1 MIFKDYDIV
10 ILEIKNKININQH
23 KNKIFVRLIQE
34 GVDVMLVAERHK
46 KIVEL
51 VNQRL
56 SVRVTELSKLF
67 SVTEE
72 TIRRDLEKL
81 EKDQLLMRSHGGAVS
96 VEKDHAETSYVERE
110 ITNAAEKKAI
120 AKKAVR
126 LIEPGDQ
133 IVLDASTT
141 AWYVAK
147 ELEDMPLTVLTNSIK
162 VAIELS
168 KKEQIKVISTGGTLL
183 PQSLSYVGPL
193 AERSLNMY
201 HVNKAFLS
209 CKGVH
214 LEKGL
219 SDFNESQ
226 ALLKKQMMEI
236 TDEVI
241 LMVDSSKFGTRAFSQ
256 IGSLSKVDRII
267 TDSKMDEQTKKQLEE
282 NSINLEIATL

>member
-1 MIFKDYDIV
+1 VQD
-10 ILEIKNKININQH
+10 
-23 KNKIFVRLIQE
+23 
-34 GVDVMLVAERHK
+34 MLVAERQR
-46 KIVEL
+46 KIVDL
-51 VNQRL
+51 VNERL
-56 SVRVTELSKLF
+56 SVRVTELSKIF

-81 EKDQLLMRSHGGAVS
+81 EKENLLMRSHGGAVS
-96 VEKDHAETSYVERE
+96 IEKDQGETSYIERE
-110 ITNAAEKKAI
+110 ITKAAEKKAI
-120 AKKAVR
+120 AVEAVR
-126 LIEPGDQ
+126 SIEPGDQ

-183 PQSLSYVGPL
+183 TQSLSYVGPL
-193 AERSLNMY
+193 AERSLGMY
-201 HVNKAFLS
+201 HVNKAFIS

-219 SDFNESQ
+219 SDFNELQ
-226 ALLKKQMMEI
+226 ALLKKQMMDI
-236 TDEVI
+236 ADETI

-256 IGSLSKVDRII
+256 IAPITKIDCII
-267 TDSKMDEQTKKQLEE
+267 TDSNIDGQTKKLLEE
-282 NSINLEIATL
+282 KNIKITLAN

>member
-1 MIFKDYDIV
+1 V
-10 ILEIKNKININQH
+10 
-23 KNKIFVRLIQE
+23 
-34 GVDVMLVAERHK
+34 LVAERQR

-51 VNQRL
+51 VNEKL
-56 SVRVTELSKLF
+56 SIRVTELSKIF

-81 EKDQLLMRSHGGAVS
+81 EKENLLMRSHGGAVS
-96 VEKDHAETSYVERE
+96 LEKDQSETSYLERE
-110 ITNAAEKKAI
+110 ITNASEKKAI
-120 AKKAVR
+120 AVEAIS

-141 AWYVAK
+141 AWYMAK
-147 ELEDMPLTVLTNSIK
+147 ELPDMPLTVLTNSIK

-168 KKEQIKVISTGGTLL
+168 RKEQIKVISTGGTLL
-183 PQSLSYVGPL
+183 SQSLSYVGPL
-193 AERSLNMY
+193 AERSLSMY

-219 SDFNESQ
+219 SDFNELQ

-236 TDEVI
+236 ADETV
-241 LMVDSSKFGTRAFSQ
+241 LMVDSSKFGTRSFSQ
-256 IGSLSKVDRII
+256 ISPLSSIDTVI
-267 TDSKMDEQTKKQLEE
+267 TDSHLDNQQRKQIEEKEITVKIVTK
-282 NSINLEIATL
+282 S

>member
-1 MIFKDYDIV
+1 V
-10 ILEIKNKININQH
+10 
-23 KNKIFVRLIQE
+23 
-34 GVDVMLVAERHK
+34 LVAERQK

-51 VNQRL
+51 VNERL
-56 SVRVTELSKLF
+56 SIRVTELSKIF

-81 EKDQLLMRSHGGAVS
+81 EKENLLMRSHGGAVS
-96 VEKDHAETSYVERE
+96 IEKDHGEISYLERE

-120 AKKAVR
+120 ASAAVSF
-126 LIEPGDQ
+126 IDPGDQ

-147 ELEDMPLTVLTNSIK
+147 EVPDIPLTVLTNSIK

-168 KKEQIKVISTGGTLL
+168 KKEQIKVISTGGLL
-183 PQSLSYVGPL
+183 LSQSLSYVGPL
-193 AERSLNMY
+193 AERSLSMY

-236 TDEVI
+236 AEETI
-241 LMVDSSKFGTRAFSQ
+241 LMVDSSKFGTRAFSH
-256 IGSLSKVDRII
+256 IAPLSKIKCII
-267 TDSKMDEQTKKQLEE
+267 TDANINEQTKKQLEE
-282 NSINLEIATL
+282 KNLNPIIVE

>member
-1 MIFKDYDIV
+1 V
-10 ILEIKNKININQH
+10 
-23 KNKIFVRLIQE
+23 
-34 GVDVMLVAERHK
+34 LVAERQK

-51 VNQRL
+51 VNERL
-56 SVRVTELSKLF
+56 SIRVTELSKIF

-81 EKDQLLMRSHGGAVS
+81 EKENLLMRSHGGAVS
-96 VEKDHAETSYVERE
+96 IEKDQSETSYLERE
-110 ITNAAEKKAI
+110 ITNATEKKAI
-120 AKKAVR
+120 AEAAVR
-126 LIEPGDQ
+126 IIESGDQ

-147 ELEDMPLTVLTNSIK
+147 ELPDMPLTVLTNSIK

-183 PQSLSYVGPL
+183 SQSLSFVGPL
-193 AERSLNMY
+193 AERSLGMY
-201 HVNKAFLS
+201 HVHKAFLS

-236 TDEVI
+236 ADEKI
-241 LMVDSSKFGTRAFSQ
+241 LMVDSSKFGTLAFSQ
-256 IGSLSKVDRII
+256 IGPLSSIDCMIVDSKVN
-267 TDSKMDEQTKKQLEE
+267 EQVKQQLEE
-282 NSINLEIATL
+282 KNIRVTIVD

>member
-1 MIFKDYDIV
+1 
-10 ILEIKNKININQH
+10 
-23 KNKIFVRLIQE
+23 
-34 GVDVMLVAERHK
+34 MLVAERQK

-51 VNQRL
+51 VNERL
-56 SVRVTELSKLF
+56 SIRVTELSKIF

-81 EKDQLLMRSHGGAVS
+81 EKENLLMRSHGGAVS
-96 VEKDHAETSYVERE
+96 IEKDQGETSYLERE

-120 AKKAVR
+120 AVAAIR
-126 LIEPGDQ
+126 SIEPGDQ

-147 ELEDMPLTVLTNSIK
+147 ELPDMPLTVLTNSIK

-183 PQSLSYVGPL
+183 SQSLSYVGPL
-193 AERSLNMY
+193 AERSLSMY

-226 ALLKKQMMEI
+226 ALVKKQMMEI
-236 TDEVI
+236 ADETI
-241 LMVDSSKFGTRAFSQ
+241 LMVDSTKFGTRAFSQ
-256 IGSLSKVDRII
+256 IAPVSTIGCII
-267 TDSKMDEQTKKQLEE
+267 TDSNINEETRNELEE
-282 NSINLEIATL
+282 KKIKLLIVN